1 MTRPRPQV
9 FQPFHPSNIKRFPLQ
24 EEQRR
29 EIAAALG
36 LSKLPSLVAALL
48 ELEIG
53 TYKQLSSR
61 PKVTPKR
68 TIAAID
74 NAQEAGLEFEKAL
87 RQFTDIA
94 RSGVDAPTYFAL
106 TEFAG
111 ACSAAISTFL
121 AKAGARKKELAKGSP
136 PKIENQPLQE
146 LCGRLQTLF
155 EATQEA
161 KQGESGE
168 KRLIGFVLTVLEAA
182 NVPCEDYRLHPS
194 RLKRLF
200 HPSAKSPLMLL
211 GRDLRQAIIEA
222 VE

>member
-9 FQPFHPSNIKRFPLQ
+9 FQPFHPTNIKRFPLQ
-24 EEQRR
+24 EEHRR

-48 ELEIG
+48 ELEIWA
-53 TYKQLSSR
+53 YKKLSR
-61 PKVTPKR
+61 RAEVTPKR

-74 NAQEAGLEFEKAL
+74 KAREAGLEFEKAL

-111 ACSAAISTFL
+111 ACSGAISTFL
-121 AKAGARKKELAKGSP
+121 AKAGARKKELAKA
-136 PKIENQPLQE
+136 PKIENQPLRE

-200 HPSAKSPLMLL
+200 RPSTKSPLMLL
-211 GRDLRQAIIEA
+211 GRELRQAIIEA